1 MLRPCY
7 QRRNKI
13 GHGTGRGKTQVTGVV
28 LIAGPTA
35 SGKSRLALEL
45 ASERD
50 GIVINADSMQVY
62 RELRIVSARP
72 AADDEIAAP
81 HRLYGHIGAGTRYS
95 VGAWLADVAPVLQQ
109 ARQEGRTAIVVGGT
123 GLYFK
128 ALTEGLVTVPPIPA
142 DVRAGIERDTA
153 GTETAELHTMLAD
166 SNPEDAAG
174 IRPSDRS
181 RIVRALEVFTA
192 TGLSLAAWK
201 RSGTQSPLLHPREVE
216 RLVVMPERAELHRRI
231 AARVEAMVHA
241 GAVEEVRA
249 LAGLGLDPAMPAM
262 KAIGAREL
270 MAHLAGKTSLDEAAT
285 AMKTETRRYARRQA
299 TWIRNQMGDW
309 PQR

>member
-1 MLRPCY
+1 ME
-7 QRRNKI
+7 
-13 GHGTGRGKTQVTGVV
+13 GVV

-45 ASERD
+45 AAQRD
-50 GIVINADSMQVY
+50 GIVVNADSMQVY

-72 AADDEIAAP
+72 SAEDEIAAP
-81 HRLYGHIGAGTRYS
+81 HRLYGNVGAATRYS
-95 VGAWLADVAPVLQQ
+95 VGAWLADVTPVLGE
-109 ARQEGRTAIVVGGT
+109 ARQEGRAAIIVGGT

-142 DVRAGIERDTA
+142 EVRSGIERDAAGMTTA
-153 GTETAELHTMLAD
+153 DLHMMLAD
-166 SNPEDAAG
+166 ADPEDAAA

-181 RIVRALEVFTA
+181 RIVRALEVFHA

-201 RSGTQSPLLHPREVE
+201 RTGTQSPLVDPQAAE

-231 AARVEAMVHA
+231 ASRAEWMVSA
-241 GAVEEVRA
+241 GAIEEVRA

-262 KAIGAREL
+262 KAIGVREL
-270 MAHLAGKTSLDEAAT
+270 MAHLAGKMSLDEAVA
-285 AMKTETRRYARRQA
+285 AMKTETRRYARRQI

-309 PQR
+309 PQADSR